1 VYYSLH
7 NHTCAS
13 NARLVDSINVIEDL
27 IQYAFDLGLYGVALT
42 EHETVNSHIKA
53 LKYVIKQREKENH
66 DPRWDEFKLI
76 LGNEIYLCR
85 NGLTSDNYDS
95 KKDSFYHFILL
106 AKDEEGHKQIRKLST
121 RAYGQSFMKNRMRRV
136 PTYYSDLEDI
146 IGKNPGHVIA
156 STACIGGYFGKTILK
171 ASKFEKNEELFNEEL
186 FKLRSWCKYLQSIF
200 DKENFFLELQPSDN
214 NEQIYVNKWL
224 LKFSEELDIPAIV
237 TTDSHYLTKDDRRF
251 HKAYLN
257 SKDGDREVDEF
268 YATTY
273 MMSAEELHEYM
284 DKYNG
289 ADVVNQ
295 LMENTKLIGEQIEQY
310 DLRKPFKLPYLPNKQ
325 DIILA
330 QRPTSF
336 ILLSIAEKNLPEIWY
351 KFINSEEN
359 ADRIFIYRIINKCNS
374 NPDYYWTD
382 ERIAR
387 MTIELETVWNA
398 SKKQDIVWSKYFLQV
413 ADYLK
418 IAWDEGDTLVGPG
431 RGSGVG
437 FYLNYLL
444 DIIQIDPIV
453 EKVPLYYWRFLNPE
467 RASILDID
475 SDVQSNRRNKVIEA
489 LQNHYGELNV
499 VRVGTE
505 RTEAAKAAILTAA
518 RGLEI
523 DVDTAQAIAALIESD
538 RGIQRSLKVTYYGDS
553 ENDIPP
559 NRTFQEEM
567 AKYPELWAVAQK
579 IEGLQ
584 CGCGCHAGGVIIVD
598 EDITETNSLIKLN
611 SGEWVTAWDLHESE
625 EVSNVKIDLLAT
637 LNLTRM
643 RTCLD
648 LLVQYG
654 YIEKKDT
661 LRETYEAAIGVY
673 NLDRTNPKM
682 WEMLANNEILSVF
695 QFDTPQGI
703 QGISLAK
710 PTSVEEMAALNSIM
724 RLMAS
729 EKGAEQPLE
738 KYARFKKNPMLWEQ
752 EMNQYGLTN
761 EQKQLLHKYLDYEYG
776 ICASQEDIM
785 SMIQD
790 SQLGGWSL
798 KDSDMLRKS
807 IAKKDPKLY
816 EQLSQKYFDTV
827 KEKSLDSKLCNYF
840 WNVLVNTQ
848 RGYSFNLSHTLAY
861 SIVGLQN
868 MNLACKYPI
877 IFWNTANLIVDSA
890 GVDDGENPEDID
902 QDEIAENIEEAIKEV
917 QETWEDEMDT
927 PTEVVTT
934 KEKVQRVKKTVDYGK
949 TARAIGRFKS
959 YGINILPPDINNS
972 SFTFAPN
979 VEQNSITYGLRGITR
994 VSNDVIK
1001 LIIKNRPY
1009 ESFNDFMVKNRTNK
1023 LQTINLIKSGAFDA
1037 IEGKSREEIMHNY
1050 LLSIADQKQRLTLQ
1064 NMQMLINKDLIPEE
1078 MIFYAKLFLFN
1089 KYLKTC
1095 KDGINY
1101 CLNEQAINFINEH
1114 FDIDL
1119 VENGSYISQ
1128 KIWDNIYKKAME
1140 PMRQYL
1146 KDNKD
1151 VMLEKLNNSLFNEVA
1166 EKYGKGN
1173 ISKWEMDSIS
1183 FYYHE
1188 HELAAAASKYDDF
1201 FELSEEPEVEY
1212 SFSNSSGQEI
1222 KVFKLYKLIGTVIDK
1237 NKLKN
1242 SISLLTPTGVVQ
1254 VKIYKN
1260 QYAIYDKQISEKGE
1274 DGKKHVIE
1282 KSWFTKGTM
1291 LMVQGIRRGDN
1302 FIPKKKKNSLYPI
1315 ISKIIDVSED
1325 GELTFQYERTEVDAQ

>member
-1 VYYSLH
+1 MYYSLH

-13 NARLVDSINVIEDL
+13 NQRLVDSINVVEDL

-53 LKYVIKQREKENH
+53 IKYVEKKRKEENH
-66 DPRWDEFKLI
+66 DPRWDTFKLI

-85 NGLTSDNYDS
+85 NGLNSENYDS

-106 AKDEEGHKQIRKLST
+106 AKDDEGHKQIRKLST

-136 PTYYSDLEDI
+136 PTYYSDLEEI
-146 IGKNPGHVIA
+146 IGANPGHVIA
-156 STACIGGYFGKTILK
+156 STACIGGYLGKTLLK
-171 ASKFEKNEELFNEEL
+171 ASKFENSSPMHFQEEIH
-186 FKLRSWCKYLQSIF
+186 KLKSWCKMLQDIF
-200 DKENFFLELQPSDN
+200 GKENFFLELQPSHN
-214 NEQIYVNKWL
+214 QEQIYVNEWL
-224 LKFSEELDIPAIV
+224 LKFSDNLNIPAII
-237 TTDSHYLTKDDRRF
+237 TTDSHYLTKEDRKF

-273 MMSAEELHEYM
+273 MMSAEEIHQYM

-289 ADVVNQ
+289 TEIVSQ
-295 LMENTKLIGEQIEQY
+295 LLDNTKLIGERIEQY
-310 DLRKPFKLPYLPNKQ
+310 DLRKPFKLPYLPSKE
-325 DIILA
+325 DIKKADVIYE
-330 QRPTSF
+330 SDD
-336 ILLSIAEKNLPEIWY
+336 IPEIWS
-351 KFINSEEN
+351 KFLLSSEP
-359 ADRIFIYRIINKCNS
+359 ADRVFIKRIIDKCET
-374 NPDYYWTD
+374 NPNYYWSSD
-382 ERIAR
+382 RIER
-387 MTIELETVWNA
+387 MNIELETVWNA
-398 SKKQDIVWSKYFLQV
+398 SEKQNIKWSKYFLQV
-413 ADYLK
+413 ADYIK
-418 IAWDEGDTLVGPG
+418 IAWEEGDTLVGCG

-453 EKVPLYYWRFLNPE
+453 EKVPLYYWRFINPE

-475 SDVQSNRRNKVIEA
+475 SDCQSNRRNKVIEA
-489 LQNHYGELNV
+489 LQKHYGELNV

-518 RGLEI
+518 RGLDI
-523 DVDTAQAIAALIESD
+523 DVDIAQSIAALIESD
-538 RGIQRSLKVTYYGDS
+538 RGLQRSLHTTYYGDI

-559 NRTFQEEM
+559 NRTFQEQM
-567 AKYPELWAVAQK
+567 AKYPELWEVAQK

-584 CGCGCHAGGVIIVD
+584 CGCGCHAGGVVIVD

-654 YIEKKDT
+654 YIEKKST

-673 NLDRTNPKM
+673 RLDRTSSKM

-738 KYARFKKNPMLWEQ
+738 KYARFKNNPNLWDR
-752 EMNQYGLTN
+752 EMTRYNLNQ
-761 EQKQLLHKYLDYEYG
+761 EQKELLHSYLDYEYG

-785 SMIQD
+785 SMIQNP
-790 SQLGGWSL
+790 QLGGWSL

-816 EQLSQKYFDTV
+816 EELSKKYYDTV
-827 KEKSLDSKLCNYF
+827 KEKNLDFNLCNYF
-840 WNVLVNTQ
+840 WQVRVNTQ

-861 SIVGLQN
+861 SLIGLQN
-868 MNLACKYPI
+868 MNLAYNYPI

-890 GVDDGENPEDID
+890 GVDEEE
-902 QDEIAENIEEAIKEV
+902 DEID
-917 QETWEDEMDT
+917 EDEI
-927 PTEVVTT
+927 EVEDEENEEEEEDEDEIPAT
-934 KEKVQRVKKTVDYGK
+934 KEAVKRVKKTVDYGK
-949 TARAIGRFKS
+949 AARAIGKFKS
-959 YGINILPPDINNS
+959 YGINILPPDINS
-972 SFTFAPN
+972 SSYTFTPD

-994 VSNDVIK
+994 ISTELIK
-1001 LIIKNRPY
+1001 QIIRNRPY
-1009 ESFNDFMVKNRTNK
+1009 TSFEDFMVKNKTNK
-1023 LQTINLIKSGAFDA
+1023 LQTINLIKSGAFDT
-1037 IEGKSREEIMHNY
+1037 IEGIAREDIMHKY

-1064 NMQMLINKDLIPEE
+1064 NMQMLINQKLIPEE
-1078 MIFYAKLFLFN
+1078 MNFYARLFLFN

-1095 KDGINY
+1095 KSGIYYN
-1101 CLNEQAINFINEH
+1101 LTNPAINFISEH
-1114 FDIDL
+1114 FDTDFIEDGTAIL
-1119 VENGSYISQ
+1119 Q
-1128 KIWDNIYKKAME
+1128 KTWDNIYKKAME

-1146 KDNKD
+1146 KDNKEE
-1151 VMLEKLNNSLFNEVA
+1151 MLNKLNTALFKEVA
-1166 EKYGKGN
+1166 DKYSKGS

-1188 HELAAAASKYDDF
+1188 HELAAAENDFDDF
-1201 FELSEEPEVEY
+1201 FTLSEEPDIEY
-1212 SFSNSSGQEI
+1212 SFVGADGRDVNI
-1222 KVFKLYKLIGTVIDK
+1222 YRIHRIIGTVIDK

-1260 QYAIYDKQISEKGE
+1260 QYALYDKQISKKDE

-1282 KSWFTKGTM
+1282 KSWFQRGSM
-1291 LMVQGIRRGDN
+1291 LMIQGIRRGDT
-1302 FIPKKKKNSLYPI
+1302 FIPRKKKSSVYPVI
-1315 ISKIIDVSED
+1315 AKIIDITPTGD
-1325 GELTFQYERTEVDAQ
+1325 LTYQYERAEVEGQ

>member
-1 VYYSLH
+1 MYYSLH

-13 NARLVDSINVIEDL
+13 NQRLIDSINGIEDL

-53 LKYVIKQREKENH
+53 LKYVDKQRKKENH
-66 DPRWDEFKLI
+66 DPRWDTFKLI

-85 NGLTSDNYDS
+85 DGLNSENYDS

-106 AKDEEGHKQIRKLST
+106 AKDEIGHKQIRQLST
-121 RAYGQSFMKNRMRRV
+121 RAYSQSFMKNRMRRV
-136 PTYYSDLEDI
+136 PTYYSDLAEI
-146 IGKNPGHVIA
+146 IGKNPGHVIG

-171 ASKFEKNEELFNEEL
+171 LRSYDQDSEIFQEELE
-186 FKLRSWCKYLQSIF
+186 KLKNWCNYLKSIF
-200 DKENFFLELQPSDN
+200 GENNFFLELQPSDN
-214 NEQIYVNKWL
+214 KEQIYVNKWL
-224 LKFSEELDIPAIV
+224 LKFSEWVNVPAIV
-237 TTDSHYLTKDDRRF
+237 TTDSHYLTKNDRRF

-273 MMSAEELHEYM
+273 MMSAEELHGYM

-310 DLRKPFKLPYLPNKQ
+310 DLRKPFKLPYLPSETDKKIAKQ
-325 DIILA
+325 KIIIN
-330 QRPTSF
+330 RF
-336 ILLSIAEKNLPEIWY
+336 LPAIWY
-351 KFINSEEN
+351 NFINSKE
-359 ADRIFIYRIINKCNS
+359 DSDKVFIYRIISKCNS
-374 NPDYYWTD
+374 NKEYYWSD
-382 ERIAR
+382 ERLKR
-387 MTIELETVWNA
+387 MTTELETVWNA
-398 SKKQDIVWSKYFLQV
+398 SQKQNIVWSKYFLQV

-444 DIIQIDPIV
+444 DIIQIDPMV
-453 EKVPLYYWRFLNPE
+453 EKVPLFPWRFLNPE

-489 LQNHYGELNV
+489 LQKHYGELNV

-518 RGLEI
+518 RGLDI

-559 NRTFQEEM
+559 NRAFQEEM

-584 CGCGCHAGGVIIVD
+584 CGSGCHAGGVIIVD

-654 YIEKKDT
+654 YVEKKAT
-661 LRETYEAAIGVY
+661 LRETYEVAIGVY
-673 NLDRTNPKM
+673 NLNRTNADM
-682 WEMLANNEILSVF
+682 WEKLANNEILSVF

-738 KYARFKKNPMLWEQ
+738 KYARFKNNPQLWDS
-752 EMNQYGLTN
+752 EMNQYHLNN

-790 SQLGGWSL
+790 KQLGGWSL
-798 KDSDMLRKS
+798 KDADMLRKS

-816 EQLSQKYFDTV
+816 EELSQKYFDTV
-827 KEKSLDSKLCNYF
+827 KEKHLDNNLCNYF

-848 RGYSFNLSHTLAY
+848 RGYSFN
-861 SIVGLQN
+861 
-868 MNLACKYPI
+868 
-877 IFWNTANLIVDSA
+877 
-890 GVDDGENPEDID
+890 
-902 QDEIAENIEEAIKEV
+902 
-917 QETWEDEMDT
+917 
-927 PTEVVTT
+927 
-934 KEKVQRVKKTVDYGK
+934 
-949 TARAIGRFKS
+949 
-959 YGINILPPDINNS
+959 
-972 SFTFAPN
+972 
-979 VEQNSITYGLRGITR
+979 
-994 VSNDVIK
+994 
-1001 LIIKNRPY
+1001 
-1009 ESFNDFMVKNRTNK
+1009 
-1023 LQTINLIKSGAFDA
+1023 
-1037 IEGKSREEIMHNY
+1037 
-1050 LLSIADQKQRLTLQ
+1050 
-1064 NMQMLINKDLIPEE
+1064 
-1078 MIFYAKLFLFN
+1078 
-1089 KYLKTC
+1089 
-1095 KDGINY
+1095 
-1101 CLNEQAINFINEH
+1101 
-1114 FDIDL
+1114 
-1119 VENGSYISQ
+1119 
-1128 KIWDNIYKKAME
+1128 
-1140 PMRQYL
+1140 
-1146 KDNKD
+1146 
-1151 VMLEKLNNSLFNEVA
+1151 
-1166 EKYGKGN
+1166 
-1173 ISKWEMDSIS
+1173 
-1183 FYYHE
+1183 
-1188 HELAAAASKYDDF
+1188 
-1201 FELSEEPEVEY
+1201 
-1212 SFSNSSGQEI
+1212 
-1222 KVFKLYKLIGTVIDK
+1222 
-1237 NKLKN
+1237 
-1242 SISLLTPTGVVQ
+1242 
-1254 VKIYKN
+1254 
-1260 QYAIYDKQISEKGE
+1260 
-1274 DGKKHVIE
+1274 
-1282 KSWFTKGTM
+1282 
-1291 LMVQGIRRGDN
+1291 
-1302 FIPKKKKNSLYPI
+1302 
-1315 ISKIIDVSED
+1315 
-1325 GELTFQYERTEVDAQ
+1325 

>member
-1 VYYSLH
+1 MYYSLH

-13 NARLVDSINVIEDL
+13 NQRLVDSINTVEGL
-27 IQYAFDLGLYGVALT
+27 IQYAFDLGLYGLALT

-53 LKYVIKQREKENH
+53 LKYVDKKRKEENH
-66 DPRWDEFKLI
+66 DPRWDTFKLI

-85 NGLTSDNYDS
+85 NGLNSENYDS
-95 KKDSFYHFILL
+95 KRDSFYHFILL

-121 RAYGQSFMKNRMRRV
+121 RAYSQSFMKNRMRRV
-136 PTYYSDLEDI
+136 PTYYSDLREI
-146 IGKNPGHVIA
+146 VGANPGHLIA
-156 STACIGGYFGKTILK
+156 STACIGGYLGKTLLK
-171 ASKFEKNEELFNEEL
+171 ASRLEKSTPKGFDEEIQRL
-186 FKLRSWCKYLQSIF
+186 KTWCVYLQDIF
-200 DKENFFLELQPSDN
+200 GKDNFFLELQPSDN
-214 NEQIYVNKWL
+214 QEQIYVNKWL
-224 LKFSEELDIPAIV
+224 LQFSDELSIPAII
-237 TTDSHYLTKDDRRF
+237 TTDSHYLTKEDRKF

-273 MMSAEELHEYM
+273 MMSADEIHSYM

-289 ADVVNQ
+289 AKVISQ
-295 LMENTKLIGEQIEQY
+295 LLENTKLIGEQIEQY
-310 DLRKPFKLPYLPNKQ
+310 DLRKPFKLPYLPSKE
-325 DIILA
+325 DIKKADIVYESDS
-330 QRPTSF
+330 TM
-336 ILLSIAEKNLPEIWY
+336 PEIWS
-351 KFINSEEN
+351 KFIFSEEP
-359 ADRIFIYRIINKCNS
+359 ADRVFIKRIIDKCDT
-374 NPDYYWTD
+374 NPNYYWTS
-382 ERIAR
+382 ERIER
-387 MTIELETVWNA
+387 MNIELETVWNA
-398 SKKQDIVWSKYFLQV
+398 SEKQNIKWSKYFLQV

-418 IAWDEGDTLVGPG
+418 IAWNEGDTLVGPG

-453 EKVPLYYWRFLNPE
+453 EKVPLFYWRFLNPE

-489 LQNHYGELNV
+489 LQRHYGELNV

-518 RGLEI
+518 RGLNI
-523 DVDTAQAIAALIESD
+523 DIDTAQAIAAMIESD
-538 RGIQRSLKVTYYGDS
+538 RGIQRSLHTTYYGDV

-559 NRTFQEEM
+559 NKNFQEEM
-567 AKYPELWAVAQK
+567 AKYPMLWEVAQK

-584 CGCGCHAGGVIIVD
+584 CGSGCHAGGVVIVD

-654 YIEKKDT
+654 YIEKKPT
-661 LRETYEAAIGVY
+661 LRETYESAIGVY
-673 NLDRTNPKM
+673 KLDRTNPKM
-682 WEMLANNEILSVF
+682 WEMLERNEILSVF

-738 KYARFKKNPMLWEQ
+738 KYARFKKNPKLWDL
-752 EMNQYGLTN
+752 EMDRYGLTQN
-761 EQKQLLHKYLDYEYG
+761 QKDLLHNYLDYEYG

-785 SMIQD
+785 SMIQNPL
-790 SQLGGWSL
+790 LGGWSL

-827 KEKSLDSKLCNYF
+827 KEKKLDERLCNYF
-840 WNVLVNTQ
+840 WYVLVNTQ

-861 SIVGLQN
+861 SLVGLQN
-868 MNLACKYPI
+868 MNLACNYPI

-890 GVDDGENPEDID
+890 GVDDGEDID
-902 QDEIAENIEEAIKEV
+902 QDEIVDNEEEEIEIENDEE
-917 QETWEDEMDT
+917 EDEEDEEVNL
-927 PTEVVTT
+927 TE
-934 KEKVQRVKKTVDYGK
+934 KETVKRAKKTVDYGK
-949 TARAIGRFKS
+949 AARAIGKFRS
-959 YGINILPPDINNS
+959 YGINILPPNINTS
-972 SFTFAPN
+972 SFTFTPN

-994 VSNDVIK
+994 ISNDIIK
-1001 LIIKNRPY
+1001 LIMRNRPY
-1009 ESFNDFMVKNRTNK
+1009 SSFNDFMKKNHTNK
-1023 LQTINLIKSGAFDA
+1023 LQTINLIKSGAFDM
-1037 IEGKSREEIMHNY
+1037 IEDKPREEIMHNY

-1064 NMQMLINKDLIPEE
+1064 NMQMLINKELIPPE
-1078 MIFYAKLFLFN
+1078 MDFYARLFSFN
-1089 KYLKTC
+1089 KFLKANKSGIYYLV
-1095 KDGINY
+1095 
-1101 CLNEQAINFINEH
+1101 NESAINFINEY
-1114 FDIDL
+1114 FDVDL
-1119 VENGSYISQ
+1119 IEDGTSILQ
-1128 KIWDNIYKKAME
+1128 KTWDNVYKKAME

-1151 VMLEKLNNSLFNEVA
+1151 EMLKALNDALFNEVA
-1166 EKYGKGN
+1166 QKYGCGN

-1183 FYYHE
+1183 FYYHD
-1188 HELAAAASKYDDF
+1188 HELAAAARDFDDF
-1201 FELSEEPEVEY
+1201 FALPEEAEVEY
-1212 SFSNSSGQEI
+1212 SFAGANGQDI
-1222 KVFKLYKLIGTVIDK
+1222 KVFKLHKIIGTVIDK

-1242 SISLLTPTGVVQ
+1242 TISLLTPTGVVQ

-1260 QYAIYDKQISEKGE
+1260 QYNLYDKQISEK
-1274 DGKKHVIE
+1274 DSAGKKHVVE
-1282 KSWFTKGTM
+1282 KSWFSRGTM
-1291 LMVQGIRRGDN
+1291 LMIQGIRRGDN
-1302 FIPKKKKNSLYPI
+1302 FIPKKRKQSVYPV
-1315 ISKIIDVSED
+1315 ISKILEVNEK
-1325 GELTFQYERTEVDAQ
+1325 GELTLQYERAEVDE